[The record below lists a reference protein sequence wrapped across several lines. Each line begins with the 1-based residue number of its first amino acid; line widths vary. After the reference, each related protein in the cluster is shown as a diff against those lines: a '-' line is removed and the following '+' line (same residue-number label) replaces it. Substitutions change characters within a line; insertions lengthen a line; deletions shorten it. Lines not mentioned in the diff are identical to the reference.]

1 MEKQFYWIYL
11 KTCGDPEYVSEHLR
25 PTVTPRQKLIYS
37 TNVHLDSRSGGT
49 FLIVTMDSK
58 YISRFGYN
66 YATEIL
72 TGIKIPILGYGE
84 WDMVGRIKKP
94 FAGAVSVDIPYF
106 CGYRID
112 NPPFSRISS
121 FYYAKAEMMKEY
133 INDHKDK
140 DGSYTTFTKELQKKI
155 ADSYKNFA
163 EVKVPEP
170 EKPVQVKIE
179 TPQDVYD
186 RFVRTRV
193 KSNNYFFNQ

>member
-11 KTCGDPEYVSEHLR
+11 KTCGDPEYVSKHLR

-37 TNVHLDSRSGGT
+37 TDVHISDRRGGT

-58 YISRFGYN
+58 HISRFGYN

-84 WDMVGRIKKP
+84 WDMVGRIKEP

-112 NPPFSRISS
+112 NLPFPRISS
-121 FYYAKAEMMKEY
+121 YHYAKAEWMKEY
-133 INDHKDK
+133 INDHIDP
-140 DGSYTTFTKELQKKI
+140 DGSFTTFTKQLQEMIEESRKR
-155 ADSYKNFA
+155 FR

-170 EKPVQVKIE
+170 EKPVIVKKE
-179 TPQDVYD
+179 TPQDVYAD
-186 RFVRTRV
+186 FVRTR
-193 KSNNYFFNQ
+193 KKPCTNSIYK